1 MATIRMRRQWLDGLA
16 IGASSLCLVH
26 CLALPAL
33 LVLLPALAAFIALP
47 ESFHLW
53 ALIAAVPM
61 SALAISIGFV
71 RHRRWAPVVL
81 AIGGLMC
88 LGAGELFFH
97 GSSLEAWFAV
107 LGSLQLGIAHAL
119 NLRLPRH

>member
-1 MATIRMRRQWLDGLA
+1 MRQQWLDGMA
-16 IGASSLCLVH
+16 IAASSLCLVH
-26 CLALPAL
+26 CLALPVL

-61 SALAISIGFV
+61 SALAISVGFM
-71 RHRRWAPVVL
+71 RHRRWPPVVL
-81 AIGGLMC
+81 AIGGLIF

-97 GSSLEAWFAV
+97 GGTREVWFAV
-107 LGSLQLGIAHAL
+107 LGLFQLGVAHAL
-119 NLRLPRH
+119 NLRLSRH